1 MWNKL
6 IVLTG
11 VIVVLAFIISVSRD
25 NQMVPSLNKGPQPR
39 RQAMNVVMYERNRQN
54 NKTMEV
60 SAREVDE
67 TGDQDV
73 RLKDFVLTRPGGLK
87 MSGVDAFYDRTKSIL
102 EVKGP
107 VTIETQNGSRARL
120 NNLTWDRVKDF
131 AHTDNPIIIE
141 GESGVIT
148 ADRAEFSDQFTTIAC
163 IGRVHAKVM
172 QNILNL

>member
-25 NQMVPSLNKGPQPR
+25 NQMGPSLNKGPQPR

-67 TGDQDV
+67 TGIRTCV
-73 RLKDFVLTRPGGLK
+73 SKTLSLHRPAG
-87 MSGVDAFYDRTKSIL
+87 
-102 EVKGP
+102 
-107 VTIETQNGSRARL
+107 
-120 NNLTWDRVKDF
+120 
-131 AHTDNPIIIE
+131 
-141 GESGVIT
+141 
-148 ADRAEFSDQFTTIAC
+148 
-163 IGRVHAKVM
+163 
-172 QNILNL
+172 